1 MASELHQAVLHG
13 QAAAVQA
20 LLLRPLM
27 VGTAEDLTRRQAARA
42 EPAAR
47 LRAAER
53 ALTEATEAEKA
64 ALKAR
69 VAADDLYHAIQAEG
83 ADWAA
88 QHEADKAKRAR
99 SPRDGP
105 ADEDVIVATGDAGS
119 PRLLSPEELQSAR
132 RRKCRSAQTF
142 TSEVA
147 QRAVLPAPWEP
158 LPEPQQ
164 LSDEDRA
171 QAEARLSEKLA
182 AGKASPLEAA
192 RLRQHHWVDGMAEL
206 RATRIGRILYDPDA
220 IQSLY
225 DLQNNPPWMRET
237 KQLLAEWARAYLQAE
252 IGEASSSGSGD
263 WVGTRTVPVKVTKA
277 LFEALLEAGPKD
289 SGCESWQSEVQWVI
303 GMLADAAPTHGS
315 PRVRARQ
322 RGAASAR
329 SAQQLRDIFEQ
340 VDRNGDGEIS
350 RAELIL
356 RLRKDPELA
365 ALLDLP
371 SHVKDENREEFEAVF
386 QSMDTDAN
394 DNVDCEEFV
403 RHFSRGAKQISGFNA
418 VFHRKPINLPRQA
431 RDEHRKSW
439 IKEAFSVGGKRTGAG
454 TAECSLDGILT
465 EMLVL
470 GRATVRAK
478 NASFCGAIF
487 TLKTI
492 SLPRQARDEQRQS

>member
-192 RLRQHHWVDGMAEL
+192 RLRQH
-206 RATRIGRILYDPDA
+206 R
-220 IQSLY
+220 
-225 DLQNNPPWMRET
+225 
-237 KQLLAEWARAYLQAE
+237 
-252 IGEASSSGSGD
+252 
-263 WVGTRTVPVKVTKA
+263 WVGQTSAHDVPG
-277 LFEALLEAGPKD
+277 LPERQD
-289 SGCESWQSEVQWVI
+289 
-303 GMLADAAPTHGS
+303 
-315 PRVRARQ
+315 RVR
-322 RGAASAR
+322 RGAGDHAPV
-329 SAQQLRDIFEQ
+329 QEHPLQ
-340 VDRNGDGEIS
+340 V
-350 RAELIL
+350 
-356 RLRKDPELA
+356 P
-365 ALLDLP
+365 
-371 SHVKDENREEFEAVF
+371 
-386 QSMDTDAN
+386 T
-394 DNVDCEEFV
+394 
-403 RHFSRGAKQISGFNA
+403 
-418 VFHRKPINLPRQA
+418 
-431 RDEHRKSW
+431 
-439 IKEAFSVGGKRTGAG
+439 
-454 TAECSLDGILT
+454 TA
-465 EMLVL
+465 VL
-470 GRATVRAK
+470 GV
-478 NASFCGAIF
+478 I
-487 TLKTI
+487 
-492 SLPRQARDEQRQS
+492 QRLEGQRRRRVHGV